1 MLFQL
6 IKSVFPLFVIIFF
19 GIIGFHFIENWSFF
33 DSLYMTVIS
42 LTTVGFGETHPL
54 SFYGKIFTMV
64 LLLTGVG
71 SIALV
76 ARNLSLQFFQPF
88 FGTVLKEKIMEKK
101 LSKMQ
106 DHYIVCG
113 HGRIGRDVC
122 KNLAESQKK
131 VVVVDKNISDFILI
145 GNIQIPVVQG
155 DASREG
161 ILRKAGIEKAAGLIA
176 AVTSEAENVF
186 ITMTARDL
194 NPDLFIISRFEENA
208 TQSKLLRAGANKV
221 VNPYHIGSQK
231 ISHIILKPTISK
243 ILDFAYEKGQFQLD
257 INELELKDGNKLI
270 GDSIK
275 KCKIRDDHNIII
287 IAIEKSDGIIITNP
301 GPNYIFEVSDR
312 IVMIAND
319 QEIKSLFKKYKGTN
333 KKKRFT

>member
-1 MLFQL
+1 MIFQV
-6 IKSVFPLFVIIFF
+6 IKSVFPLLIIILF
-19 GIIGFHFIENWSFF
+19 GIFGFYFIENWSFF
-33 DSLYMTVIS
+33 DSFYMTVIS
-42 LTTVGFGETHPL
+42 LTTVGFGEIHPL
-54 SFYGKIFTMV
+54 SFYGKIFTV
-64 LLLTGVG
+64 ILLLTGVG
-71 SIALV
+71 SVTLV

-88 FGTVLKEKIMEKK
+88 FGTVLKEKKMEKI

-106 DHYIVCG
+106 NHYIVCG

-122 KNLAESQKK
+122 KNLTESQKK
-131 VVVVDKNISDFILI
+131 VVVVDKNISDFISI
-145 GNIQIPVVQG
+145 NGTQVPVVQG
-155 DASREG
+155 DASYEST
-161 ILRKAGIEKAAGLIA
+161 LLKAGIDRAKGLIA

-221 VNPYHIGSQK
+221 INPYHIGSQK

-270 GDSIK
+270 GNSIRE
-275 KCKIRDDHNIII
+275 CKIRDDYNIII

-301 GPNYIFEVSDR
+301 GPNYVFENFDR

-319 QEIKSLFKKYKGTN
+319 QEIQTLFKKYKGN
-333 KKKRFT
+333 KKK